1 MSSSVKIY
9 KPDSTEPP
17 FQPDGVPYNA
27 LMGKWFVVASTLPLW
42 KGKKN
47 VTITYTPIDG
57 QPSTTFN
64 DIVEYHSSKSALPT
78 ASKSTVKGVDRLD
91 EAPLFTGK
99 KSGAKWNWRG
109 KGWLRIASS
118 RWQLLGYH
126 VGVEG
131 EPEWAVTYFGK
142 TLFTPAGLD
151 VYARSGTALSKEMRE
166 AIIEAAKQC
175 EDKTVA
181 SVAASFFDVP
191 HDA

>member
-1 MSSSVKIY
+1 
-9 KPDSTEPP
+9 
-17 FQPDGVPYNA
+17 
-27 LMGKWFVVASTLPLW
+27 MGKWFVVASTLPLW

-57 QPSTTFN
+57 QPKTTFN
-64 DIVEYHSSKSALPT
+64 EYDLFLYSPILSHQVNSIVEYHSSKSALPT

-91 EAPLFTGK
+91 EAPLSTGK

-109 KGWLRIASS
+109 KGWLKIASS

-126 VGVEG
+126 VGVED
-131 EPEWAVTYFGK
+131 EPEWVVTYFGK

-166 AIIEAAKQC
+166 AIIEVRR
-175 EDKTVA
+175 E
-181 SVAASFFDVP
+181 FF
-191 HDA
+191 A